1 MQTSGQI
8 ACLLKA
14 KECDFWTWF
23 CGSFYLSTYGNR
35 ETYRKSLFENLL
47 LRMLLTSCVRGP
59 AINRIS
65 AISLQSLDYGINVWF
80 LFKFHRIGLLS
91 WHERHANWPAAAA
104 LDPPAPLAPLCF
116 LCLSDAAPLPLELPH
131 QILPGN
137 LPRCTSFNC
146 CKSHTRAAP
155 TAHRPLLP
163 HPARNPTLQGCW
175 KNSSSIQLPSNPPCP
190 CPRPIPKPIW
200 PPIGRK
206 L

>member
-47 LRMLLTSCVRGP
+47 LRMLLTSCVWGP

-80 LFKFHRIGLLS
+80 LFKFHSL
-91 WHERHANWPAAAA
+91 NWPFVVTRETRKLASGCCTWPACPSCAA
-104 LDPPAPLAPLCF
+104 LLLMPLRRRPSATW
-116 LCLSDAAPLPLELPH
+116 AASS
-131 QILPGN
+131 N
-137 LPRCTSFNC
+137 LAWKLASLHIFQLLQVAH
-146 CKSHTRAAP
+146 SSS
-155 TAHRPLLP
+155 AHRPP
-163 HPARNPTLQGCW
+163 PTTAAP
-175 KNSSSIQLPSNPPCP
+175 SS
-190 CPRPIPKPIW
+190 
-200 PPIGRK
+200 
-206 L
+206 